1 MESTPF
7 RSVASAAL
15 PCIVILA
22 FFAANGCGGEPDS
35 NPGESREAVP
45 GQEASGTDMA
55 REAESAAAQRTE
67 EAGEHGEGHEGN
79 AGDEHREGG
88 EHDGEGEHGEHGE
101 AGEHG
106 EEGEESGEYLGRTQT
121 WDATRRGMRLTLSFD
136 EAQGAF
142 TGTVENTTEA
152 TICNVRVEVH
162 LSDGTEL
169 GPTAGMDLAAGESA
183 VTRLP
188 SGGESFERWTAH
200 PESSRCTTG

>member
-67 EAGEHGEGHEGN
+67 EAGEHGEG
-79 AGDEHREGG
+79 
-88 EHDGEGEHGEHGE
+88 
-101 AGEHG
+101 
-106 EEGEESGEYLGRTQT
+106 
-121 WDATRRGMRLTLSFD
+121 
-136 EAQGAF
+136 
-142 TGTVENTTEA
+142 
-152 TICNVRVEVH
+152 
-162 LSDGTEL
+162 
-169 GPTAGMDLAAGESA
+169 
-183 VTRLP
+183 
-188 SGGESFERWTAH
+188 
-200 PESSRCTTG
+200 